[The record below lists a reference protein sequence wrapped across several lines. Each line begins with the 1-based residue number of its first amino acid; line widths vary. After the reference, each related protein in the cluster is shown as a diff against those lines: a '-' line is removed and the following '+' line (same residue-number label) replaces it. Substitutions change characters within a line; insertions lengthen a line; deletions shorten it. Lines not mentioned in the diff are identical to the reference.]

1 MNNENRTIK
10 CVGFTIASDSYTTHE
25 VKKESDLPNNLVSG
39 QFVEFDY
46 KLTDDE
52 RQAQSTRLCANGY
65 EISESNS
72 ADSDTTW
79 PKHFTDSV
87 KYAISKVSK
96 SKSCKGLG
104 A

>member
-10 CVGFTIASDSYTTHE
+10 CVGYTISTDSYTTHE
-25 VKKESDLPNNLVSG
+25 VTKSSELPNNLVSG

-46 KLTDDE
+46 KLTDEE
-52 RQAQSTRLCANGY
+52 RQAQSTRLCAQGY

-72 ADSDTTW
+72 EDSSVSW

-87 KYAISKVSK
+87 KYAIAKK
-96 SKSCKGLG
+96 KTSKSCKGLG